1 MGVHMRAS
9 KIAAVFALTW
19 LGMASMGAERAEA
32 FGWYHANDPVR
43 VDHCYRGPAYD
54 YMAPYYSSRGHY
66 RGRCLKHCCEVLY
79 RSHRSRVRV
88 TPLK

>member
-1 MGVHMRAS
+1 MKAFQ
-9 KIAAVFALTW
+9 IAAVFALAF
-19 LGMASMGAERAEA
+19 GMASMGAERVEA

-66 RGRCLKHCCEVLY
+66 RDAGCLRHCCQITY
-79 RSHRSRVRV
+79 RSHRSRVRIA
-88 TPLK
+88 PLK